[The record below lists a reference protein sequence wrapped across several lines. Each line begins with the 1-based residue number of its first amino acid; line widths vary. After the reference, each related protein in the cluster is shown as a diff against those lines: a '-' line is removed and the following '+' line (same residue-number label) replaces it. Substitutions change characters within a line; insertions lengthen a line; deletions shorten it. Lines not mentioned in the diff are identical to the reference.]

1 VANMKSVNEAQLEE
15 QFAEMLD
22 EVQRQPIVIRR
33 KDREIAI
40 LLSMAEYERLRMAA
54 ISQFL
59 ALRNDVAREASA
71 AGLTEDRLSELLN
84 ED

>member
-1 VANMKSVNEAQLEE
+1 MKSVNEAQLEE